1 LFALPEI
8 LEPFVRLRRF
18 IETYRIWL
26 EFAEQV
32 LDWPSENSFCQQKN
46 EASSAVKNKPALKQ
60 SIASVLAFAIAAML
74 VLAVKYPSSYTIVPL
89 GIFAI
94 FLFID
99 AMIIREE
106 LTRRGV
112 VRARR
117 NGCFPRDVH
126 SFCARFRVTKKGR
139 EHQMNCA
146 LKQLSTGASACSRSD
161 RNFAALRRDR
171 SCRVF

>member
-1 LFALPEI
+1 LSDW
-8 LEPFVRLRRF
+8 RRF

-46 EASSAVKNKPALKQ
+46 GLPNEASSAVKNKPALKQ
-60 SIASVLAFAIAAML
+60 SIAFVLTFAIAVML
-74 VLAVKYPSSYTIVPL
+74 VLAVKYPSSCTIVPL

-106 LTRRGV
+106 LTRRDV
-112 VRARR
+112 ARARR
-117 NGCFPRDVH
+117 NGCFPGDVH
-126 SFCARFRVTKKGR
+126 AFCARFRVTKKGR

-146 LKQLSTGASACSRSD
+146 LKQIIHRSFRLLS
-161 RNFAALRRDR
+161 F
-171 SCRVF
+171 